1 MVRAPFWVSVS
12 TCNETVKFRGR
23 RLNSE
28 GDNCL
33 CKTFCILVSMMTVFY
48 FKIMIPFS
56 LRGSPGGSVVKNLS
70 ANQEMWVRSLG
81 QKISWRR
88 KWQSNPV
95 LLPGKYYG
103 KRSLAGY
110 SPCGRRVRHDLA
122 LRGLLF
128 HPRGLSFRRGWTS
141 EATNPPYYISDYCN
155 KSPLRFWSLWTPK
168 ALISLSSSDDNHF
181 LLIL

>member
-1 MVRAPFWVSVS
+1 MQM
-12 TCNETVKFRGR
+12 R

-56 LRGSPGGSVVKNLS
+56 LRGSPGGSVVKNLPV
-70 ANQEMWVRSLG
+70 NQEMWVRSLG

-141 EATNPPYYISDYCN
+141 EATNPPYYIPDYCN
-155 KSPLRFWSLWTPK
+155 KSPLRF
-168 ALISLSSSDDNHF
+168 
-181 LLIL
+181 